1 MKTRTLRDLI
11 EYLERITRECGDLE
25 MVDKEGDLIK
35 GSLDNY
41 HMILEKHGKQLKP
54 KKISDLMKYLSSV
67 KEQLGDLNIA
77 NSKGQNVYDFEDYI
91 EVNNECELETK

>member
-11 EYLERITRECGDLE
+11 EHLERVVRECGDLE

-54 KKISDLMKYLSSV
+54 KK
-67 KEQLGDLNIA
+67 
-77 NSKGQNVYDFEDYI
+77 
-91 EVNNECELETK
+91 